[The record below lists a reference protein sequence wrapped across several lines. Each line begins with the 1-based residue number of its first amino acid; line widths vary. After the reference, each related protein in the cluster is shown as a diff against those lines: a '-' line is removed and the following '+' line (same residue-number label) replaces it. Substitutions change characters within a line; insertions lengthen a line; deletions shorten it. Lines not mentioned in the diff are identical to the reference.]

1 MEIGAIMA
9 KKKVVYCVEDE
20 ESIRGLLAYVLKGQ
34 NFESQTFSE
43 SKSFWDAMKH
53 SLPNLVLLD
62 IMLDGEDGLTILHKM
77 KQDSRYKNIPVIMLT
92 AKTSE
97 YDIVRGLDEGA
108 DDYIKKPFGVVE
120 LVSRIKAVMRR
131 TEFDAVGVD
140 TLSIGELS
148 IQRGSRIVTISSKV
162 IELTMKEY
170 DLLLY
175 LIENKNLVLS
185 REQIMNHVWGFMYE
199 GETRTVDMHIMT
211 LRQKLDTSSKHI
223 KTVRGIGYRWEEKHN
238 EAKDFS

>member
-1 MEIGAIMA
+1 MA

-148 IQRGSRIVTISSKV
+148 IQRGSRIVTIGSKV

-175 LIENKNLVLS
+175 FI
-185 REQIMNHVWGFMYE
+185 
-199 GETRTVDMHIMT
+199 
-211 LRQKLDTSSKHI
+211 
-223 KTVRGIGYRWEEKHN
+223 
-238 EAKDFS
+238 A

>member
-1 MEIGAIMA
+1 MEMGESMA

-43 SKSFWDAMKH
+43 SKSFWAAMEDA
-53 SLPNLVLLD
+53 LPNLVLLD

-77 KQDSRYKNIPVIMLT
+77 RQDSRYKDIPVIMLT

-97 YDIVRGLDEGA
+97 YDIVKGLDEGA

-131 TEFDAVGVD
+131 TEFDAVGAD
-140 TLSIGELS
+140 TLSTEELS
-148 IQRGSRIVTISSKV
+148 VQRGSRIVTIGSKV

-170 DLLLY
+170 DLLIY
-175 LIENKNLVLS
+175 LMENKNLVLS

-211 LRQKLDTSSKHI
+211 LRQKLDTASKHI
-223 KTVRGIGYRWEEKHN
+223 KTVRGIGYRWEGKTQ
-238 EAKDFS
+238 